1 MRSSI
6 STSAVAVKLLAV
18 DAVPVTS
25 PVIPPMKLEAATADA
40 VRTPTI
46 MSGEFTRFSAP
57 VAIPVTLPVTLPVK
71 GPLNDPAVII
81 PDILRLLGSLSFSRT
96 GSLSLEIVPNPM
108 FAPSNSVNSEPIPV
122 NEYAVT
128 IPVA

>member
-1 MRSSI
+1 
-6 STSAVAVKLLAV
+6 
-18 DAVPVTS
+18 
-25 PVIPPMKLEAATADA
+25 MKLEAATADA

-57 VAIPVTLPVTLPVK
+57 VAIPVTLPVTLPVR
-71 GPLNDPAVII
+71 GPLNDPAVTI
-81 PDILRLLGSLSFSRT
+81 PDILRSDASLSFAII

-108 FAPSNSVNSEPIPV
+108 FAPSNNVNSEPIPA
-122 NEYAVT
+122 NECAVT